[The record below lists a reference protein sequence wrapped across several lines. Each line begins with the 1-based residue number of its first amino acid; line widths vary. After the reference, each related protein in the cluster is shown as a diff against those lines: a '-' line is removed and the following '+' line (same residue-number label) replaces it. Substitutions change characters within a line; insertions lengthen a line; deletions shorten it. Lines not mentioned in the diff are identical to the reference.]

1 MKDLLDC
8 RTLEVIESADDFI
21 RLSHSSL
28 QSLRL
33 QPRHMYQRATRIT
46 DQLATVLASLSSLTS
61 LRLSDIAVDT
71 NAEEMHFPKLSE
83 LEISRCRNW
92 EALFGSSN
100 LAQLT
105 RLQVE

>member
-1 MKDLLDC
+1 MKDFSDC
-8 RTLEVIESADDFI
+8 RTLEMIESADDFM

-28 QSLRL
+28 QCLSL
-33 QPRHMYQRATRIT
+33 QPRHMYQRATRNT
-46 DQLATVLASLSSLTS
+46 DQLATVLASLSSPTS
-61 LRLSDIAVDT
+61 LRLSDIVVDT
-71 NAEEMHFPKLSE
+71 NAEAMHFPELSE
-83 LEISRCRNW
+83 LEISRCKNW